1 MLTARD
7 SKLHSDTKHEPET
20 IPSALSR
27 RLDQHFFAYALA
39 GAGAV
44 TLAPPANAEIVYTPA
59 DVTFTS
65 GVQSIDLDHDG
76 TNDFALL
83 LDTYAGFYDAF
94 GILSV
99 SGHGNNGAGVL
110 GRKVPRR
117 AMAYAVAYAFPIGP
131 DSPRRFVNV
140 RTQRLEMARAG
151 CYYNYG
157 CHSGGQWANVVKR
170 FLGFRFEINGEV
182 HYGWARL
189 SVRARTSDF
198 PCVKAHFTGYA
209 YETTPNKTILAGD
222 TGLGADASIGSGD
235 AEEANVEVNRTQEP
249 PSLTLLSLGSLGL
262 DAWRR
267 KQDLKPASPSQE
279 H

>member
-1 MLTARD
+1 MPQDDRSQRGKRAPEGISSERARQLD
-7 SKLHSDTKHEPET
+7 KH
-20 IPSALSR
+20 L
-27 RLDQHFFAYALA
+27 LAYVLA

-44 TLAPPANAEIVYTPA
+44 TLTPCASAEIVYTPA

-198 PCVKAHFTGYA
+198 PCVKAHLTGYA

-222 TGLGADASIGSGD
+222 TGLGTEASIGSGD
-235 AEEANVEVNRTQEP
+235 AEDTSLAVNRTQEGL
-249 PSLTLLSLGSLGL
+249 SLGLLSLGSLGL
-262 DAWRR
+262 DAWRQ
-267 KQDLKPASPSQE
+267 KQGLKPASPSQE